1 MAEAQRAE
9 PVEATPRRRVLIVI
23 AALMLT
29 MLLAA
34 LDQTIVSTALPTIV
48 GELGGLNHL
57 SWVVTSYLLAITIV
71 TPLYGK
77 LGDLYGRKVVLQGAL
92 ILFLIGSALCGQ
104 AQGMTELIAFRAIQG
119 LGGGGLMVSAQAA
132 IGDVVSPRER
142 GRYMGLFGAVFG
154 VASIAGP
161 LIGGFF
167 TSHASWRWIFYI
179 NLPLG
184 ALALA
189 VLAVALPGA
198 SERKPH
204 RVDYLGTALL
214 GTSLSS
220 LVLLTTLGGTT
231 YAWDSATIA
240 GLGLLSVLAL
250 AAFVRVEHRA
260 REPVLPPAL
269 FRNPVFR
276 ITSAVGFV
284 VGFALFGALTYLPLF
299 QQVVRGLSP
308 TASGLQ
314 LVPLMAGL
322 LTASIASGQLIS
334 RTGRYKHFPIA
345 GTAIAAAG
353 LLLLSGLK
361 PDTGSLEAGFYMLV
375 LGAGLGLVMQ
385 VLVLA
390 VQNAVPYSQLGV
402 ATSSATLFRSIG
414 GSLGTAILG
423 AIFANRLADELA
435 ASLPAGSP
443 AAAGLSS
450 GQIDP
455 ARLQALPAALHD
467 SYVHSFTD
475 SISTVFLIAAGVGAV
490 AFLLTWLLEE
500 RPLRRTIE
508 DSDLGD
514 AFAAPQDT
522 DSLGEITRELSRL
535 VGRERT
541 RAFIEGVIDEAEVE
555 LTPAEVWLLGRA
567 ADGTIGRD
575 ALEAEDPAD
584 RARLAAAVERLRERG
599 IVEGAAAPARLTAAG
614 TAVRERLLAAR
625 QRSLNTLVADWEP
638 ESPAVDAMIERLCE
652 ELSQAEPQARGASE
666 PAEAPL

>member
-1 MAEAQRAE
+1 MTAAQPAQQEA
-9 PVEATPRRRVLIVI
+9 PPRRRVLIVI
-23 AALMLT
+23 GALMLT

-92 ILFLIGSALCGQ
+92 VLFLIGSALCGQ
-104 AQGMTELIAFRAIQG
+104 AQGMTELIGFRAIQG

-132 IGDVVSPRER
+132 VGDVVSPRER

-154 VASIAGP
+154 VASVAGP

-167 TSHASWRWIFYI
+167 TTHASWRWIFYI
-179 NLPLG
+179 NIPLG
-184 ALALA
+184 LLALI
-189 VLAVALPGA
+189 VLAIALPGA
-198 SERKPH
+198 SERKQH

-214 GTSLSS
+214 GTSLAS

-231 YAWDSATIA
+231 YAWDSNFII
-240 GLGLLSVLAL
+240 GLGLLAIVAM
-250 AAFVRVEHRA
+250 AAFVRVEHTA
-260 REPVLPPAL
+260 SEPVLPPEL

-276 ITSAVGFV
+276 ITSAIGFV

-314 LVPLMAGL
+314 LVPLMVGL
-322 LTASIASGQLIS
+322 LAASIGSGQLIS
-334 RTGRYKHFPIA
+334 RTGRYKRYPII
-345 GTAIAAAG
+345 GTAVAAVG
-353 LLLLSGLK
+353 LLLLSGLE
-361 PDTGSLEAGFYMLV
+361 PSTGSFEAGVYMLI
-375 LGAGLGLVMQ
+375 LGVGLGFVMQ

-402 ATSSATLFRSIG
+402 ATSAATLFRSIG

-435 ASLPAGSP
+435 TSLPSNSP
-443 AAAGLSS
+443 ATAGLAS

-455 ARLQALPAALHD
+455 QQLKALPAAIHD
-467 SYVHSFTD
+467 GYVHSFTD
-475 SISTVFLIAAGVGAV
+475 SISTVFLIAAAV
-490 AFLLTWLLEE
+490 VTIAFLLAWLLEE
-500 RPLRRTIE
+500 RPLRKTIE

-522 DSLGEITRELSRL
+522 DSLREITRELSRL

-541 RAFIEGVIDEAEVE
+541 RRFLEGVIEKAEVE
-555 LTPAEVWLLGRA
+555 LTPAEVWLLGRT
-567 ADGTIGRD
+567 ADGTIPAD
-575 ALEAEDPAD
+575 ALEVDAEVD
-584 RARLAAAVERLRERG
+584 RARLTAAVERLRGRG
-599 IVEGAAAPARLTAAG
+599 LAEPGPAMPARLTEAG
-614 TAVRERLLAAR
+614 LAVRRRLLAAR
-625 QRSLNTLVADWEP
+625 QRSLTTLVADWESEAP
-638 ESPAVDAMIERLCE
+638 ELDEMIERLSA
-652 ELSQAEPQARGASE
+652 ELSDSEDEARD
-666 PAEAPL
+666 PALT

>member
-1 MAEAQRAE
+1 MMEAAPRS
-9 PVEATPRRRVLIVI
+9 PEAVPRRRVLIVI
-23 AALMLT
+23 GALMLT

-77 LGDLYGRKVVLQGAL
+77 LGDLYGRKIVLQGAL

-104 AQGMTELIAFRAIQG
+104 AQGMTELIGFRAIQG

-132 IGDVVSPRER
+132 VGDVVSPRER

-154 VASIAGP
+154 VASVAGP

-184 ALALA
+184 ALALV
-189 VLAVALPGA
+189 VLAIALPGV
-198 SERKPH
+198 SERKQH

-214 GTSLSS
+214 GVSLAS

-231 YAWDSATIA
+231 YAWDSGTIV
-240 GLGLLSVLAL
+240 GLAALSMLAL
-250 AAFVRVEHRA
+250 AAFVRVEHTA
-260 REPVLPPAL
+260 PEPILPPEL

-276 ITSAVGFV
+276 VTSAIGFV

-314 LVPLMAGL
+314 LVPLMIGL
-322 LTASIASGQLIS
+322 LAASIGSGQLIS
-334 RTGRYKHFPIA
+334 RNGRYKRFPIA
-345 GTAIAAAG
+345 GTAIAAVG
-353 LLLLSGLK
+353 LLLLSRLEPG
-361 PDTGSLEAGFYMLV
+361 TGSFEAAFYMLV
-375 LGAGLGLVMQ
+375 LGLGLGFTMQ

-435 ASLPAGSP
+435 GSLPSGSP
-443 AAAGLSS
+443 AAAGLAS

-455 ARLQALPAALHD
+455 AQLKALPAALHD

-475 SISTVFLIAAGVGAV
+475 SISTVFLIAAAVVTV
-490 AFLLTWLLEE
+490 AFLLAWMLEE
-500 RPLRRTIE
+500 RPLRKTIE
-508 DSDLGD
+508 DSGVGD
-514 AFAAPQDT
+514 AFAPPQDT
-522 DSLGEITRELSRL
+522 DSLREITRELSRL

-541 RAFIEGVIDEAEVE
+541 RRFIEVVIEEAEVE

-567 ADGTIGRD
+567 VGGAIPGE
-575 ALEAEDPAD
+575 ALEAGDAND
-584 RARLAAAVERLRERG
+584 RALLAEAVERLRGRG
-599 IVEGAAAPARLTAAG
+599 MAEPSLDPPARLTEAG
-614 TAVRERLLAAR
+614 LAVRERLLAAR
-625 QRSLNTLVADWEP
+625 QRSLTSLVADWESEAP
-638 ESPAVDAMIERLCE
+638 ELDAMIARLSG
-652 ELSQAEPQARGASE
+652 ELANAAS
-666 PAEAPL
+666 

>member
-1 MAEAQRAE
+1 MIEATRAE
-9 PVEATPRRRVLIVI
+9 PVEATPHRRVLIVI
-23 AALMLT
+23 GALMLT

-132 IGDVVSPRER
+132 VGDVVSPRER

-154 VASIAGP
+154 VASVAGP

-184 ALALA
+184 ALALV
-189 VLAVALPGA
+189 VLAIALPGA
-198 SERKPH
+198 SERKQH

-214 GTSLSS
+214 GTSLAS

-231 YAWDSATIA
+231 AAWDSMTIV
-240 GLGLLSVLAL
+240 GLGLLSILAL

-260 REPVLPPAL
+260 SEPVLPPEL

-314 LVPLMAGL
+314 LVPLMVGL

-345 GTAIAAAG
+345 GTAIAAVG
-353 LLLLSGLK
+353 LLLLSSLE
-361 PDTGSLEAGFYMLV
+361 PNTGSLEVSFYMLV
-375 LGAGLGLVMQ
+375 LGVGLGLVMQ

-390 VQNAVPYSQLGV
+390 VQNAVPYAQLGV

-423 AIFANRLADELA
+423 AIFANRLANELSS
-435 ASLPAGSP
+435 SLPAGSK

-455 ARLQALPAALHD
+455 AQLQALPAALHD

-475 SISTVFLIAAGVGAV
+475 SISTVFLIAAAVGAI
-490 AFLLTWLLEE
+490 AFLLAWFLEE
-500 RPLRRTIE
+500 RPLRKTIE
-508 DSDLGD
+508 ESGLGD

-522 DSLGEITRELSRL
+522 DSLREITRELSRL

-541 RAFIEGVIDEAEVE
+541 RAFIEGVIEKAEVE

-567 ADGTIGRD
+567 VDGEIGVD

-584 RARLAAAVERLRERG
+584 SERLAEAIERLRERG
-599 IVEGAAAPARLTAAG
+599 MVEGEAGGPAKLTASG
-614 TAVRERLLAAR
+614 LAVRERLLAAR

-652 ELSQAEPQARGASE
+652 ELSQAERRVAASAS
-666 PAEAPL
+666 PN

>member
-1 MAEAQRAE
+1 
-9 PVEATPRRRVLIVI
+9 VEAAPRRRILIVVG
-23 AALMLT
+23 ALMLT

-48 GELGGLNHL
+48 GDLGGLNHL

-132 IGDVVSPRER
+132 VGDVVSPRER

-154 VASIAGP
+154 VASVAGP

-184 ALALA
+184 LLALG
-189 VLAVALPGA
+189 VLAVALPSAG
-198 SERKPH
+198 ERKHH

-214 GTSLSS
+214 GLSLAS

-231 YAWDSATIA
+231 YAWDSGFVI
-240 GLGLLSVLAL
+240 GLGALAVLAMG
-250 AAFVRVEHRA
+250 AFVRVERSA
-260 REPVLPPAL
+260 AEPVLPPAL

-276 ITSAVGFV
+276 ITSAIGFV

-314 LVPLMAGL
+314 LVPLMVGL
-322 LTASIASGQLIS
+322 LAASIGSGQLIS
-334 RTGRYKHFPIA
+334 RNGRYKRFPIA
-345 GTAIAAAG
+345 GTAIAAVG
-353 LLLLSGLK
+353 LLLLSRLE
-361 PDTGSLEAGFYMLV
+361 PSTGSFEAGAYMLV
-375 LGAGLGLVMQ
+375 LGVGLGLVMQ

-435 ASLPAGSP
+435 SQLPTGSP
-443 AAAGLSS
+443 AAAGLAS

-455 ARLQALPAALHD
+455 AQLRALPASLHD

-475 SISTVFLIAAGVGAV
+475 SISTVFLIAAAVVAV

-508 DSDLGD
+508 DSGVGD
-514 AFAAPQDT
+514 AFAPPQDT
-522 DSLGEITRELSRL
+522 DSLREITRELSRL

-541 RAFIEGVIDEAEVE
+541 RRFIEGVIEKAEVE
-555 LTPAEVWLLGRA
+555 LSPAEVWLLGRT
-567 ADGTIGRD
+567 ADGAIPDESLQAD
-575 ALEAEDPAD
+575 AEED
-584 RARLAAAVERLRERG
+584 RERLREGLERLREHRL
-599 IVEGAAAPARLTAAG
+599 VEPGTSPSRLTAAG

-625 QRSLNTLVADWEP
+625 QRSLTELVADWESEAP
-638 ESPAVDAMIERLCE
+638 ELDAMVARLCE
-652 ELSQAEPQARGASE
+652 ELERSEDESYVAGGA
-666 PAEAPL
+666 A

>member
-1 MAEAQRAE
+1 VVVSEADRQ
-9 PVEATPRRRVLIVI
+9 PPEAPQRRRVLIVI
-23 AALMLT
+23 GALMLT

-104 AQGMTELIAFRAIQG
+104 AQSMTELIGFRAIQG

-132 IGDVVSPRER
+132 VGDVVSPRER

-154 VASIAGP
+154 VASVAGP

-179 NLPLG
+179 NIPLG
-184 ALALA
+184 LLALV
-189 VLAVALPGA
+189 VLAIALPSA
-198 SERKPH
+198 SERKHH

-214 GTSLSS
+214 GTSLAS

-231 YAWDSATIA
+231 YAWDSGLIV
-240 GLGLLSVLAL
+240 GLGALAVLAL
-250 AAFVRVEHRA
+250 LAFVWVEHRA
-260 REPVLPPAL
+260 AEPVLPPEL

-276 ITSAVGFV
+276 ITSAIGFV

-314 LVPLMAGL
+314 LVPLMVGL
-322 LTASIASGQLIS
+322 LAASIGSGQLIS
-334 RTGRYKHFPIA
+334 RTGRYKRFPII
-345 GTAIAAAG
+345 GTAIATVG
-353 LLLLSGLK
+353 LFLLSGLE
-361 PDTGSLEAGFYMLV
+361 PGTGSLEAGFYMLV
-375 LGAGLGLVMQ
+375 LGAGLGFVMQ

-435 ASLPAGSP
+435 TKLPAGSP

-455 ARLQALPAALHD
+455 EQLKALPAALHD

-475 SISTVFLIAAGVGAV
+475 SISTVFLIAAAV
-490 AFLLTWLLEE
+490 AALAFVLAWLLEE
-500 RPLRRTIE
+500 RPLRKTIE

-514 AFAAPQDT
+514 AFAPPRDT
-522 DSLGEITRELSRL
+522 DSLREITRELSRL

-541 RAFIEGVIDEAEVE
+541 RRFIEGVIEQADVE

-567 ADGTIGRD
+567 VDGTIPEGS
-575 ALEAEDPAD
+575 LEAPEAD
-584 RARLAAAVERLRERG
+584 VRERLRDGLRRLRERG
-599 IVEGAAAPARLTAAG
+599 LVEVAGAEIALTKDG
-614 TAVRERLLAAR
+614 LAVRTKLVAAR
-625 QRSLNTLVADWEP
+625 QQSLEELVADWESEAP
-638 ESPAVDAMIERLCE
+638 EVDAMIARLCE
-652 ELSQAEPQARGASE
+652 ELRAGEQPYARAESV
-666 PAEAPL
+666 

>member
-1 MAEAQRAE
+1 MTWMSGPASIDEQ
-9 PVEATPRRRVLIVI
+9 PNRRRILVVVG
-23 AALMLT
+23 ALMLT

-92 ILFLIGSALCGQ
+92 IVFLIGSALCGQ
-104 AQGMTELIAFRAIQG
+104 AQGMPELIAFRAIQG

-132 IGDVVSPRER
+132 IGDVVPPRDR

-154 VASIAGP
+154 VASVAGP

-167 TSHASWRWIFYI
+167 TTHASWRWIFYI
-179 NLPLG
+179 NIPLG
-184 ALALA
+184 LLAFV
-189 VLAVALPGA
+189 VLAVALPA
-198 SERKPH
+198 AAERKPH

-214 GTSLSS
+214 GVSLAS

-231 YAWDSATIA
+231 YAWGSGFIV
-240 GLGLLSVLAL
+240 GLGALAVAAM
-250 AAFVRVEHRA
+250 AAFVRVERSA
-260 REPVLPPAL
+260 AEPVLPPEL

-276 ITSAVGFV
+276 ITSATGFV

-314 LVPLMAGL
+314 LVPLMVGL
-322 LTASIASGQLIS
+322 LAASIGSGQLIS
-334 RTGRYKHFPIA
+334 RTGRYKHFPII
-345 GTAIAAAG
+345 GTAIAAVG
-353 LLLLSGLK
+353 MLLLSRLEPG
-361 PDTGSLEAGFYMLV
+361 TGSFAVGAYMLV
-375 LGAGLGLVMQ
+375 LGVGLGLVMQ

-435 ASLPAGSP
+435 TQLPANSP
-443 AAAGLSS
+443 AAAGLAS

-455 ARLQALPAALHD
+455 AQLKALPAALREG
-467 SYVHSFTD
+467 YVQSFTD
-475 SISTVFLIAAGVGAV
+475 SISTVFLIAAAVVAV
-490 AFLLTWLLEE
+490 AFLLSWMLEE

-508 DSDLGD
+508 EPDLAD
-514 AFAAPQDT
+514 AFAPPQDT
-522 DSLGEITRELSRL
+522 DSLREITRELSRM

-541 RAFIEGVIDEAEVE
+541 RRFLERVIEEADVE
-555 LTPAEVWLLGRA
+555 LSPAEVWLLGRA
-567 ADGTIGRD
+567 MDGAIPGD
-575 ALEAEDPAD
+575 ALDAEDEQD
-584 RARLAAAVERLRERG
+584 RRRLREGFERLRGRG
-599 IVEGAAAPARLTAAG
+599 LAEPGGPPYRLTPEGAAIRA
-614 TAVRERLLAAR
+614 RLLAAR
-625 QRSLNTLVADWEP
+625 QRSLSELVADWEP
-638 ESPAVDAMIERLCE
+638 EGPEVDAMIARLSE
-652 ELSQAEPQARGASE
+652 ELAR
-666 PAEAPL
+666 